1 MDVRELL
8 ADGVQ
13 QLNDWMVKALEELT
27 AEQVNWLPPGK
38 TTSIG
43 FSAWHVWR
51 TTDNIINFVLQN
63 RKPTIWLEKGYCER
77 LGLPKVEQGTGMSI
91 EDARRLTISDPALL
105 CEYGREVGAA
115 AVEYIK
121 NVPLEELGQVQLI
134 RPLGEMSRAQLLR
147 QVVMTH
153 GFMHLG
159 EINLIKG
166 ALGIAGAI

>member
-1 MDVRELL
+1 MDVREMLV
-8 ADGVQ
+8 DGVQ
-13 QLNDWMVKALEELT
+13 QLNDWMLQALEGLT
-27 AEQVNWLPPGK
+27 PEQVNWLPPGN

-51 TTDNIINFVLQN
+51 TTDNIVNFVLQN
-63 RKPTIWLEKGYCER
+63 RKPTIWLEKGYCDR

-91 EDARRLTISDPALL
+91 EDARALTITDPGLL

-115 AVEYIK
+115 AIEYIK
-121 NVPLEELGQVQLI
+121 NVPLEELDEVQLI
-134 RPLGEMSRAQLLR
+134 RPLGEMSRGKVLR

-166 ALGIAGAI
+166 ALGMKFGI